1 MKKSVKQFTEALAA
15 IGCAFVIVGNRVE
28 VTSGYV
34 YLGSLTTL
42 PEGVT
47 FSNGGAVYLPSLTTL
62 PEGVTFSNGG
72 YVYLPSLPA
81 GEYVYG
87 GTTIRLECVDGYT
100 MLILSERQIGEYS
113 VSSARYFG
121 GGEIKN
127 LKDCYIARGGGY
139 TAHGGTVAAA
149 IRDCR
154 FKAMQAGFDIRELV
168 EEIKQ
173 RGTVE
178 FNDFRL
184 LTGACAEG
192 LRHGMEEC
200 GLDPNAE
207 SLPLDVVMAK
217 AHGSFGAQFKRM
229 LA

>member
-1 MKKSVKQFTEALAA
+1 MEKSVKQFTEALAA

-34 YLGSLTTL
+34 D
-42 PEGVT
+42 
-47 FSNGGAVYLPSLTTL
+47 LPSLTTL

-72 YVYLPSLPA
+72 YVNLLSLTA
-81 GEYVYG
+81 GEYAYCG
-87 GTTIRLECVDGYT
+87 ATIRLENIDGYT
-100 MLILSERQIGEYS
+100 MLILSERQMGDYS

-121 GGEIKN
+121 GGDIKK
-127 LKDCYIARGGGY
+127 LKACYVARCNGY
-139 TAHGGTVAAA
+139 TAHGDTAASA

-154 FKAMQAGFDIRELV
+154 FKAMQAGFDSAELV
-168 EEIKQ
+168 KEIKR

-200 GLDPNAE
+200 GLDPNSE

-217 AHGSFGAQFKRM
+217 AHGSFGDQFKRL